1 MSNPIN
7 EAAAKSLRA
16 NTTISM
22 ATVEYEDGSW
32 GVHVYLTGLTSE
44 KHAEAAR
51 DHMARQFC
59 GDAIKAQG

>member
-1 MSNPIN
+1 MTTDTLPG
-7 EAAAKSLRA
+7 ADLRA

-32 GVHVYLTGLTSE
+32 GVNVYLTGLASA

-51 DHMARQFC
+51 DHMAQLFC
-59 GDAIKAQG
+59 GDEIKAQG